1 MYPAAA
7 ALAIVAVALAW
18 PVPIVL
24 ARAAWP
30 SRTPGRA
37 LALWQL
43 IALAGGTSMIGALL
57 LFGFTPFVGAA
68 GADAGLLLSGL
79 IDGPL
84 PSGVGAV
91 HIVALGAAVLL
102 GAHLLLNLGTT
113 AVRAERRRRRHHAL
127 VELLS
132 SPVPGHPGARMLD
145 HAAPVAYCLPGMHT
159 VTVLSEG
166 LIDLL
171 DRDQLDAVLA
181 HERTHLRQHHHL
193 VLLAFTAWHSAL
205 PWFPIANRAE
215 RAVALLVEMLADD
228 TARREVDAETLAT
241 AIALVGSAWGDV
253 AHGEVTGAPPL
264 RRVSTTTPR
273 HPLRLSPDAA
283 QTASVSGAIGAR
295 ISRLLAA

>member
-1 MYPAAA
+1 MYAASA
-7 ALAIVAVALAW
+7 VLAVIAIALAW
-18 PVPIVL
+18 PVPIAL
-24 ARAAWP
+24 ARASWP

-57 LFGFTPFVGAA
+57 LFGFAPFVGAGA
-68 GADAGLLLSGL
+68 ADAGLLVSGL
-79 IDGPL
+79 FSGPL
-84 PSGVGAV
+84 PTDVGVV

-102 GAHLLLNLGTT
+102 GAHLLLNLATT
-113 AVRAERRRRRHHAL
+113 AVRAERSRRRHHTL

-132 SPVPGHPGARMLD
+132 SPVPGRPGTRMLD

-166 LIDLL
+166 LVDLL
-171 DRDQLDAVLA
+171 DREQLDAVLA

-193 VLLAFTAWHSAL
+193 VLLAFTAWNSAL

-228 TARREVDAETLAT
+228 TARREVDAATLAT

-253 AHGEVTGAPPL
+253 GHADVLGTAPHRLAAPGPTPAAPHEGPAVAGAL
-264 RRVSTTTPR
+264 
-273 HPLRLSPDAA
+273 
-283 QTASVSGAIGAR
+283 GAR